1 MNTATQCVRTTCVLS
16 FALLICGTTIATQI
30 SEHAQRPLYP
40 KGYESLARDT
50 SGCASGE
57 SRAVISDHGVRQTAL
72 PCNESSRPAR
82 LAPSPVH
89 LARPLSDRQ
98 YIRSGDGIRYSF

>member
-16 FALLICGTTIATQI
+16 IALLICGTTVATQI
-30 SEHAQRPLYP
+30 SEYTQAKLYP
-40 KGYESLARDT
+40 KGYEALAT
-50 SGCASGE
+50 GPSSCASDE
-57 SRAVISDHGVRQTAL
+57 SRAVVLDGVRQTL
-72 PCNESSRPAR
+72 SSCNDSSQPASIS
-82 LAPSPVH
+82 PSPVR